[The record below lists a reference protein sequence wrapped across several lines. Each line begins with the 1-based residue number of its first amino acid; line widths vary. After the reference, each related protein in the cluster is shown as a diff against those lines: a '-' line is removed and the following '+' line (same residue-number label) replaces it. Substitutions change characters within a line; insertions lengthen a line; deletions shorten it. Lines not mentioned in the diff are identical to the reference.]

1 VLQTVTPFSL
11 LGLIHTKHITDLRGG
26 YHFGGPVP
34 LLRLNMPIDMP
45 TSMEHSPRKNAH
57 YAEEVEYCSFG
68 DHFHINLSAIW
79 GFSWMPVTLVQ
90 RATY

>member
-1 VLQTVTPFSL
+1 
-11 LGLIHTKHITDLRGG
+11 
-26 YHFGGPVP
+26 